1 MREHTSLYLDV
12 LRILAAAAVFLSH
25 LTRDTLSTHNSLVLA
40 IGQYGQEGVAIFFV
54 ISGLVI
60 AFVAHEKERDFRSYI
75 VARLGRL
82 WSVIVPAL
90 ILTVIL
96 DTVGRGISPEMY
108 VKSGIQA
115 WAWDMTSVWN
125 FLAPLFFLN
134 QAVFGAVD
142 PGTNGPFWS
151 LSFEFWYYM
160 IFGVA
165 YYVRGIPRLLL
176 VTAAAATAGPNILF
190 LFPIWIFGLMTYAY
204 LTRPSS
210 ARLHAGAWGASCL
223 MLLFFMLFKHKI
235 GVAIA
240 SAFPESGAS
249 GETIAGWI
257 SHFAV
262 GCVCAVNIAI
272 YDRCGGVA
280 LFQAPPAE
288 RCIRFLAARSF
299 SLYLYQAPCLFFF
312 GAMTYGMHATMLRLS
327 LVVALSLLTIFLL
340 AEVTERRKKLF
351 IVVIDRLIPAS
362 IPGLPRWQIREEIVK
377 NNRLVK

>member
-1 MREHTSLYLDV
+1 MRKHTSLYLDV

-25 LTRDTLSTHNSLVLA
+25 ITRDTLSTHHSLILSM
-40 IGQYGQEGVAIFFV
+40 GQYGQEGVAIFFV

-60 AFVAHEKERDFRSYI
+60 AFVANEKERDFRSYI

-90 ILTVIL
+90 ILTVVL
-96 DTVGRGISPEMY
+96 DTAGRGISSEMY

-115 WAWDMTSVWN
+115 WGWNMTSAWS

-134 QAVFGAVD
+134 QTVFGPVD

-151 LSFEFWYYM
+151 LSYEFWYYI

-165 YYVRGIPRLLL
+165 YYVRGIPRVLL
-176 VTAAAATAGPNILF
+176 VIAAAAIAGPRILS

-204 LTRPSS
+204 LSRQSS
-210 ARLHAGAWGASCL
+210 ARFNVGAWGASCL
-223 MLLFFMLFKHKI
+223 ILLFFMLFKYKI
-235 GVAIA
+235 GVAVV
-240 SAFPESGAS
+240 SVFPESGAS
-249 GETIAGWI
+249 SADIAGWI
-257 SHFAV
+257 SHFVV
-262 GCVCAVNIAI
+262 GFTCAVNIVT

-280 LFQAPPAE
+280 LFQMPFVE

-312 GAMTYGMHATMLRLS
+312 GAITYGMHDAMARLVLVVTLS
-327 LVVALSLLTIFLL
+327 LFSILLL
-340 AEVTERRKKLF
+340 AELTERRKKLYL
-351 IVVIDRLIPAS
+351 VVVDCLIPAR

-377 NNRLVK
+377 ANRLVE

>member
-1 MREHTSLYLDV
+1 MRKHTSLYLDV
-12 LRILAAAAVFLSH
+12 LRILAAGAVFLSH
-25 LTRDTLSTHNSLVLA
+25 ITRDTLSTHNSLILA

-82 WSVIVPAL
+82 WSVILPAL
-90 ILTVIL
+90 ILTVML
-96 DTVGRGISPEMY
+96 DTVGREISPEMY

-115 WAWDMTSVWN
+115 WEWGMTSVWN
-125 FLAPLFFLN
+125 FLGPLFFLN
-134 QAVFGAVD
+134 QAVFGSVD

-151 LSFEFWYYM
+151 LSFEFWYYI

-176 VTAAAATAGPNILF
+176 VIAAAAIAGPKILF
-190 LFPIWIFGLMTYAY
+190 LFPIWIFGLITYAC

-210 ARLHAGAWGASCL
+210 ARFHVGAWGASCL
-223 MLLFFMLFKHKI
+223 VLLLFMLFKHKI
-235 GVAIA
+235 GVAIV
-240 SAFPESGAS
+240 SAFPDSGANS
-249 GETIAGWI
+249 ETIAGWI

-262 GCVCAVNIAI
+262 GLACAVNIAT

-280 LFQAPPAE
+280 LFHTPVVE

-312 GAMTYGMHATMLRLS
+312 GAITYSMHAAMLRII
-327 LVVALSLLTIFLL
+327 LVVTLSLLTILLL
-340 AEVTERRKKLF
+340 AELTERRKRLF

-362 IPGLPRWQIREEIVK
+362 VFGLPRWQIHEEIAK
-377 NNRLVK
+377 ENRLVK